1 MNTNRKKNTGG
12 EKSPIVFYLLIAAV
26 TLWFL
31 AAQIFGSDQSMPQIS
46 EQDMIFTGSFTWEKA
61 DGSIEPISVPGRY
74 ELPAGETM
82 TIRTTFPSDYDATA
96 IAIRSSL
103 QDIRFYIDGK
113 RRTEYSTQ
121 TDPSIRKNSSSG
133 YAFCDTSAQ
142 DAGKEL
148 VIELT
153 TYTNNYSG
161 VVNTIYNGDRSDIW
175 RLIYHDHGLETVIAF
190 FLFFAGCVTV
200 LFGVALGIVYHSRFD
215 MEYLGWC
222 IMISSAWMLGQPV
235 SSRNAMLSANSS
247 GSAAASSLREQRSVR
262 TPQDDL
268 QPAWLR
274 RHP

>member
-1 MNTNRKKNTGG
+1 MPPAFPLSFVKSLWEIITLNTNRKKNTGG

-31 AAQIFGSDQSMPQIS
+31 AAQIFGSDQSVPEIS
-46 EQDMIFTGSFTWEKA
+46 EKDMIFTGSFTWEKA

-82 TIRTTFPSDYDATA
+82 TIRTTFPSDYDANA

-103 QDIRFYIDGK
+103 QDIRFYIDGEL
-113 RRTEYSTQ
+113 RTEYSTR
-121 TDPSIRKNSSSG
+121 TDHSIRKNSSSG

-175 RLIYHDHGLETVIAF
+175 RLIYHDYGLATVIAF

-200 LFGVALGIVYHSRFD
+200 LFGAALGIVYRSRFD

-222 IMISSAWMLGQPV
+222 IMIASAWMLANP
-235 SSRNAMLSANSS
+235 SSASCWFPTSQLSERYAFC
-247 GSAAASSLREQRSVR
+247 
-262 TPQDDL
+262 
-268 QPAWLR
+268 
-274 RHP
+274 